1 MNFRKN
7 RQNDRKIQTS
17 FSEHLFLCGHLHL
30 KATHATKKRNA
41 GVNLFL
47 KNHYPPPSEKHSPPP
62 F

>member
-47 KNHYPPPSEKHSPPP
+47 KNHYPHK